1 MALCYV
7 SESTDS
13 VRRSWITGEPATN
26 RLDEVLLLTNG
37 STSLTR
43 TLRIVIHQGRENDR
57 ARREALG
64 SAVEADPGYY
74 CDLPFTTSAPTY
86 TTQSQLCTLLHP
98 ELIQLSF
105 VH

>member
-1 MALCYV
+1 MVLCYV

-43 TLRIVIHQGRENDR
+43 TLRIVIHQGRENDIV
-57 ARREALG
+57 RREALG

-74 CDLPFTTSAPTY
+74 CDLPFTASAPTY
-86 TTQSQLCTLLHP
+86 TTQSQLCMLLHLEP
-98 ELIQLSF
+98 IQLSF